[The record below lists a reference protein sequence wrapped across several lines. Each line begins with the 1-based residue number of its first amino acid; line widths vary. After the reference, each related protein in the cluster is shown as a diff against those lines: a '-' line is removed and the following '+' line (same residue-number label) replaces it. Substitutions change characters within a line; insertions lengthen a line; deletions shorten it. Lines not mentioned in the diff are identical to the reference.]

1 MDTSRSSSSS
11 SQHYS
16 VLLQT
21 VSELRTDL
29 EKTMTKIKSLEDQN
43 QNLTNNYQVVKDELI
58 QTRFKYNETK
68 ESYLNAVAEKFEAER
83 QHEAFMERL
92 KVQLSEKTQEFELI
106 RDKLIPHDIDQ
117 LRIKVQEELEV
128 QHKAQ
133 LQVLENQLEQERN
146 QHFTTKRNYERG
158 KVEYEVLIQH
168 QQQEIQTLR
177 NDHEEIESDLR
188 ERIMKLKELEVTQP
202 LRDEKTKFNR
212 GQVSELLHTI
222 EILREEIKNMK
233 ATNDENIYLIEHNKS
248 NHEQAIIHLKTRLST
263 IETEYSGSEENKS
276 YLTIENERKDGLL
289 RTYRTNIDDLTTR
302 LEIALK
308 QLSENEKKSQNIR
321 DENQKYI
328 ENLQKT
334 LENERIEHQ
343 DRLDHLSER
352 VIEKEEALR
361 RTVRDMTESKGRNET
376 AVSEMRRSHQLELQ
390 EARRKYAAVSILLLL
405 LLLLLLEYVML

>member
-1 MDTSRSSSSS
+1 M
-11 SQHYS
+11 
-16 VLLQT
+16 
-21 VSELRTDL
+21 
-29 EKTMTKIKSLEDQN
+29 EDQN

-177 NDHEEIESDLR
+177 KDHEEIESDLR
-188 ERIMKLKELEVTQP
+188 ERIMKLKEFEVTQP
-202 LRDEKTKFNR
+202 SRDEKTKFNR

-343 DRLDHLSER
+343 DRLDHLTER

-361 RTVRDMTESKGRNET
+361 RTVRDMTENKGRNET
-376 AVSEMRRSHQLELQ
+376 VVSEMRRSHQLELQ
-390 EARRKYAAVSILLLL
+390 EARRKYAAVSIRLL
-405 LLLLLLEYVML
+405 LLLLLLEYAML